1 MFFNKLEEELIQIVS
16 SIILNPF
23 VWAYLILGFMW
34 SVFAK
39 ETYSTLPEEKKKSFN
54 IVRRVVRIS
63 YLVILLVLFATSGLI
78 MRSVISHM

>member
-1 MFFNKLEEELIQIVS
+1 MFFKRLGEELGQIVS

-34 SVFAK
+34 FVFAK
-39 ETYSTLPEEKKKSFN
+39 ETYSTLPKEKKKSFN
-54 IVRRVVRIS
+54 TVRRVVRIS

-78 MRSVISHM
+78 MRSIISHM